1 MSNKPINRSILPIPD
16 RQYVGLTT
24 YDAKDPDTKF
34 PPIEPLRPP
43 QGAPNVLIILL
54 DDVGFAASSTFG
66 GPISTPTAERLA
78 AGGLKYNRF
87 HHGIVFAD
95 TSGDAHRA

>member
-1 MSNKPINRSILPIPD
+1 
-16 RQYVGLTT
+16 
-24 YDAKDPDTKF
+24 
-34 PPIEPLRPP
+34 
-43 QGAPNVLIILL
+43 LL
-54 DDVGFAASSTFG
+54 DDVVFAASSTFG
-66 GPISTPTAERLA
+66 GPISTPIAERLA

>member
-1 MSNKPINRSILPIPD
+1 MPKIRTQN
-16 RQYVGLTT
+16 
-24 YDAKDPDTKF
+24 F